1 MIKLQIIVISVLL
14 LDSLLVGIDEATAM
28 LEKTE
33 QQDAEGLSP
42 TVLKELK
49 VGTKLRSESSPIL
62 A

>member
-33 QQDAEGLSP
+33 QQDAEGLSR
-42 TVLKELK
+42 TALKELK
-49 VGTKLRSESSPIL
+49 V
-62 A
+62 